1 MRSPLI
7 VHEDNHLLIVDKPAG
22 MLSQGDDTGDRTV
35 LDWGKRYVK
44 HQYDKPGAVWL
55 GLAHRLDRPTSG
67 LIALARTSKAL
78 GRLQP
83 MFAERAV
90 AKTYLAVVRGHV
102 TDQEQRLVH
111 WLVHDPNV
119 RRMRVHTSDRKAGK
133 GAKKA
138 ELSYRLLAR
147 VGDHSLLQVEPATGR
162 RHQIRAQLGAVGHAI
177 EGDLR
182 YGDKQATGDRSIG
195 LHAYRLQF
203 DHPVGKGPID
213 VRSAPA
219 AEQAFEPFAELLAEL

>member
-1 MRSPLI
+1 MRSPVI

-35 LDWGKRYVK
+35 LDWGKRYIK
-44 HQYDKPGAVWL
+44 HQYEKPGAVWL

-102 TDQEQRLVH
+102 TDEEQRLDYVSAS
-111 WLVHDPNV
+111 PY
-119 RRMRVHTSDRKAGK
+119 RVPIARLAAAQAALQTS
-133 GAKKA
+133 
-138 ELSYRLLAR
+138 
-147 VGDHSLLQVEPATGR
+147 H
-162 RHQIRAQLGAVGHAI
+162 
-177 EGDLR
+177 
-182 YGDKQATGDRSIG
+182 
-195 LHAYRLQF
+195 
-203 DHPVGKGPID
+203 
-213 VRSAPA
+213 
-219 AEQAFEPFAELLAEL
+219 

>member
-22 MLSQGDDTGDRTV
+22 MLSQGDDTGDRTL
-35 LDWGKRYVK
+35 LDWGRRYVK

-67 LIALARTSKAL
+67 LVALARTSKAL

-90 AKTYLAVVRGHV
+90 AKTYLAVVRRGV
-102 TDQEQRLVH
+102 DDEERALTH
-111 WLVHDPNV
+111 WLVHDPKV
-119 RRMRVHTSDRKAGK
+119 RRVRVHTSARKAGA
-133 GAKKA
+133 GAKRA

-147 VGDHSLLQVEPATGR
+147 VGGRSLLEVRPLTGR
-162 RHQIRAQLGAVGHAI
+162 RHQIRAQLAAAGLPI

-182 YGDKQATGDRSIG
+182 YGATQPLPDKSIG

-203 DHPVGKGPID
+203 EHPVGKGPLD

-219 AEQAFEPFAELLAEL
+219 PEQAFAPFAELLVDL